1 MTFNKYI
8 KAILGLRYSYISSQD
23 GTSAGPTT
31 GDAWNP
37 MLGIMLTPVKN
48 INLFGSYTTTTSLLH
63 AARRMENGDEIG
75 PSKTRQFEVG
85 IKMCIR
91 DS

>member
-37 MLGIMLTPVKN
+37 MLGIMLTPIKN
-48 INLFGSYTTTTSLLH
+48 INLFRFIYNYYQPSPCSQTNGE
-63 AARRMENGDEIG
+63 RR
-75 PSKTRQFEVG
+75 
-85 IKMCIR
+85 
-91 DS
+91 